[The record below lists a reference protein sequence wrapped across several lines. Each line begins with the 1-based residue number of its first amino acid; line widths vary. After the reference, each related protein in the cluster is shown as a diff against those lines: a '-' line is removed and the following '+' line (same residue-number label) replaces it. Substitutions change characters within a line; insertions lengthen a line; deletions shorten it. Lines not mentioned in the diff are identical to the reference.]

1 MEGATQNKEHID
13 IDIMNININIGILV
27 VTNDNKQTW

>member
-1 MEGATQNKEHID
+1 MEGATQNKEH
-13 IDIMNININIGILV
+13 IMNININIGILV